1 MVDDLKY
8 SNLDKNDIIVRI
20 ARENEK
26 LKRLLNEND
35 EKKLRR
41 YLFTNNKINSQ
52 ILT

>member
-26 LKRLLNEND
+26 LKRLLRAARIAC
-35 EKKLRR
+35 L
-41 YLFTNNKINSQ
+41 
-52 ILT
+52 